1 MASPIFVSACLL
13 GLPVRWDGKAVS
25 GDYASILTK
34 FVSRGGRIVSLCPEC
49 SGGLPTPRPPC
60 EIQAGD
66 GSDVL
71 SGKARVISIKGTDQ
85 TLAYLQGAREAL
97 ALCLQN
103 QVKVA
108 VLKSFSPACG
118 NGKIYDGFFRGTKK
132 TASAL
137 QPPFS
142 ASQAYVSSMK
152 STPWRLSRS
161 RSRNLPAS
169 PAAAAESRHFQS
181 REETLLR
188 LYL

>member
-13 GLPVRWDGKAVS
+13 GFPVRWDGKTVS

-49 SGGLPTPRPPC
+49 PGGLPTPRPPC

-66 GSDVL
+66 GADVL
-71 SGKARVISIKGTDQ
+71 SGRARVISVKRTDQ

-132 TASAL
+132 DGTGVTASLLSQSGIRVFDAEHTLAAVAL
-137 QPPFS
+137 
-142 ASQAYVSSMK
+142 ALTESSD
-152 STPWRLSRS
+152 
-161 RSRNLPAS
+161 
-169 PAAAAESRHFQS
+169 ESCGCG
-181 REETLLR
+181 RE
-188 LYL
+188 

>member
-132 TASAL
+132 DGIGVTASLLSQSGIRVFDEEHTLEAVAL
-137 QPPFS
+137 
-142 ASQAYVSSMK
+142 ALK
-152 STPWRLSRS
+152 
-161 RSRNLPAS
+161 
-169 PAAAAESRHFQS
+169 
-181 REETLLR
+181 
-188 LYL
+188 

>member
-13 GLPVRWDGKAVS
+13 GFPVRWDGKTVS

-49 SGGLPTPRPPC
+49 PGGLPTPRPPC

-66 GSDVL
+66 GADVL
-71 SGKARVISIKGTDQ
+71 SGRARVISVKRTDQ

-132 TASAL
+132 DGTGVTASLLSLSGIRVFDAEHTLEAVAL
-137 QPPFS
+137 
-142 ASQAYVSSMK
+142 ALKESSD
-152 STPWRLSRS
+152 
-161 RSRNLPAS
+161 
-169 PAAAAESRHFQS
+169 ESCGCG
-181 REETLLR
+181 RE
-188 LYL
+188 

>member
-13 GLPVRWDGKAVS
+13 GFPVRWDGKTVS

-49 SGGLPTPRPPC
+49 PGGLPTPRPPC

-66 GSDVL
+66 GADVL
-71 SGKARVISIKGTDQ
+71 SGRARVISVKRTDQ

-132 TASAL
+132 DGTGVTASLLSQSGIRVFDAEHTLEAVAL
-137 QPPFS
+137 
-142 ASQAYVSSMK
+142 ALKESSD
-152 STPWRLSRS
+152 
-161 RSRNLPAS
+161 
-169 PAAAAESRHFQS
+169 ESCGCG
-181 REETLLR
+181 RE
-188 LYL
+188 